1 MALNVEWSRLRGWIN
16 NFSDKSINEAKI
28 SRNALIIGYEYVSD
42 RISIYEEKVS
52 ITNLERGG
60 AEAALVKQKLVEL
73 HSRRLNYTTAWK
85 EYERNLA
92 GYVGAFQQIH
102 AEISLGPS
110 DALQKS
116 LEIRVRDL
124 KRMTLHEQPS
134 QQGSPSQETGVTD
147 IGLLE

>member
-42 RISIYEEKVS
+42 RISICEEKVS

-73 HSRRLNYTTAWK
+73 HSRKLNYTTAWK

-102 AEISLGPS
+102 AEISHGPS
-110 DALQKS
+110 DALRES

-124 KRMTLHEQPS
+124 KRMASHEQPS

-147 IGLLE
+147 TGLLE